1 MLAIRPSHATG
12 VAADGMAGGRP
23 ASAGAAWR
31 GSTGTQ
37 ASMDRCM
44 GCRTGRGK
52 ALLPERI
59 LGRRSAP
66 TDRPVRR
73 CGPRSRRRAGASE
86 ASGHPRRGS
95 AGTSGGFRETA
106 REPVRPVASAIGSP
120 HPLVAA
126 RCGAGPDLRSRVSPP
141 ACRRRATVRRQ
152 RPSPPARRDRS
163 SGGAAAHD
171 HAPPCVRTRRPG
183 AARSARPARTAT
195 GRCESSRAARPTHC
209 RRRPAGGGPGSSDA
223 GRQPEPWPHPGPD
236 GSPPEPRPAVRPVR
250 ARETSAK
257 CPIRVVRPAGF
268 EPVTLGLGIRNF
280 SLRLNGMLDPIP
292 GHPSHQWPQRR
303 QPAV

>member
-1 MLAIRPSHATG
+1 M
-12 VAADGMAGGRP
+12 
-23 ASAGAAWR
+23 
-31 GSTGTQ
+31 
-37 ASMDRCM
+37 
-44 GCRTGRGK
+44 
-52 ALLPERI
+52 
-59 LGRRSAP
+59 
-66 TDRPVRR
+66 RR

-95 AGTSGGFRETA
+95 AGTSGGFREAA

-120 HPLVAA
+120 QPLVAA

-171 HAPPCVRTRRPG
+171 HASPCVRTRRPG
-183 AARSARPARTAT
+183 AARPARPARTAT

-209 RRRPAGGGPGSSDA
+209 RQRPAGGGPGSSDA
-223 GRQPEPWPHPGPD
+223 GRQPEPWPYPGPD

-268 EPVTLGLGIRNF
+268 EPTTLGLGIRC
-280 SLRLNGMLDPIP
+280 SIRLSYGRPTLRSPGTRRRARGEGTRRVVKPRFVPDAGSPPRPIP
-292 GHPSHQWPQRR
+292 PLPPHLGDAPPRR
-303 QPAV
+303 AG